1 MTVENPANLPNLVIT
16 NEEEAYRAL
25 ELAAKDMLPE
35 YNQLILDGWPTLDL
49 YLKGDK
55 FNQSIT
61 PTVMKGLIEL
71 QKGIYRAYS
80 VAHYNDPKKQLAND
94 ERSELEISVK
104 VNGGSSLF
112 EIDYAE
118 VATRLASELAGK
130 MTGTQIVIMVLG
142 LGAMFFGNS
151 FAKSFLEGR
160 KEERLR
166 VSTDETQQR
175 ALESMVSM
183 SQEETKR
190 TETIARLA
198 DQNPQVKEMRDI
210 ATSVQSDLLKSVS
223 SADSA
228 RFGGT
233 VITNEVA
240 EALTQGSRREAKQV
254 RLDGDYRLLK
264 LDWSFPSAF
273 KVKIQNIQTG
283 LELNATVQDES
294 LTGAYKEAI
303 KNAEWSRKRL
313 ALEINARVLGEHDYR
328 DVIIVSAALVD
339 SD

>member
-1 MTVENPANLPNLVIT
+1 
-16 NEEEAYRAL
+16 
-25 ELAAKDMLPE
+25 
-35 YNQLILDGWPTLDL
+35 
-49 YLKGDK
+49 
-55 FNQSIT
+55 
-61 PTVMKGLIEL
+61 
-71 QKGIYRAYS
+71 
-80 VAHYNDPKKQLAND
+80 
-94 ERSELEISVK
+94 
-104 VNGGSSLF
+104 
-112 EIDYAE
+112 
-118 VATRLASELAGK
+118 
-130 MTGTQIVIMVLG
+130 
-142 LGAMFFGNS
+142 
-151 FAKSFLEGR
+151 
-160 KEERLR
+160 
-166 VSTDETQQR
+166 
-175 ALESMVSM
+175 M